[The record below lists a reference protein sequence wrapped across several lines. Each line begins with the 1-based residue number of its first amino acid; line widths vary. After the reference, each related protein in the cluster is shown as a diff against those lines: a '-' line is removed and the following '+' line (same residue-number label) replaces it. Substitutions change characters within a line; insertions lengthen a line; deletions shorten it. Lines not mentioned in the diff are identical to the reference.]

1 MARDSVLKQF
11 VLGVSDSSYMTTEHQ
26 YSPHISMH
34 NYDKLQILRVK
45 GLWKMTN
52 AFMGGSFVS
61 NFICDTTNN
70 RVLALEGFLFSPG
83 KNKRNRMK
91 ELEWLI
97 SDFKIHSSN

>member
-1 MARDSVLKQF
+1 MSRDSVLKQF

-26 YSPHISMH
+26 YSPHVSTH
-34 NYDKLQILRVK
+34 NHDNMPILKVK
-45 GLWKMTN
+45 GLWKMSN
-52 AFMGGSFVS
+52 AFMGALLLV
-61 NFICDTTNN
+61 FINDTANN

-83 KNKRNRMK
+83 KDKRNRMK